1 MRITLFGLA
10 AIAIIGA
17 IVIFVGPLFISTDG
31 LRNSLFAQVESATGY
46 RLRVSG
52 PVQVSLFPSL
62 DLVAEDV
69 GIAKSG
75 AAATSEMAT
84 AKSLRFGLQLSAL
97 IGGKVKMT
105 EVTLIDPVIAVPQVQ
120 PAAKSAEDLAPPP
133 ADSGSPT
140 AALKS
145 LSLDKLLIKNG
156 TLILPGSGG
165 APGKR
170 IEALTLEAS
179 MPAPDATLAFDGSA
193 SLDGQTIKASGSLGG
208 LAQLLD
214 GKAVPVSLDI
224 DAPSYL
230 DAKAALTGIASY
242 QGDTFALSQFTARA
256 GDKSLAGSGSYKGS
270 LLTLH
275 PLTVNAAG
283 NSLAGSMVADLSGA
297 VPAINAAFTGQNL
310 NLDALLSKPA
320 AAPSATG
327 GSGSSGGEGGWSDA
341 KIDFSAL
348 KAVTAK
354 LKLTAATLVYNNIK
368 LSNATLQATISG
380 GKLSASLPSFQLY
393 GGAGAA
399 ALDVDASGKIAAQRI
414 RLSLAKFDAYPFLKD
429 SAGFESLEGTGAI
442 SLDLAGNGVSQHA
455 IVSALN
461 GSAKFEFSNGAIRG
475 INIAKTMRGLTT
487 GILSGWQENAAE
499 KTDFATLGASFKIA
513 KGQAQTADLRLA
525 GPLVRLAGAGT
536 VDLPGKALKFRV
548 DPQLVA
554 SLEGQGGKSD
564 LQGLGVPIMIS
575 GPWAKPSIYPDI
587 EGILKDP
594 AAAYE
599 QLNRLGGGLV
609 SLPGAGNTGSVS
621 ALGGLIKNG
630 KAGTGALQ
638 QGALGGIGAL
648 FGGQSQQSA
657 DEAVAPAPA
666 PTTKAKPKPKPVSD
680 AAPAE
685 TKKSKKRQAAAE
697 PSAAPQQAA
706 NQLLQN
712 FLGN

>member
-1 MRITLFGLA
+1 VRITLFGLA

-17 IVIFVGPLFISTDG
+17 IIVFVGPLFISTDD
-31 LRNSLFAQVESATGY
+31 LRNSLFAQIESTTGY

-52 PVQVSLFPSL
+52 PVQISLFPSL
-62 DLVAEDV
+62 DLVAGDV
-69 GIAKSG
+69 GIAKSD

-84 AKSLRFGLQLSAL
+84 AKTLRFGLQLSAL

-105 EVTLIDPVIAVPQVQ
+105 EVTLIDPVIAVPQTQ
-120 PAAKSAEDLAPPP
+120 PAGKGAEDAAPPQ
-133 ADSGSPT
+133 ADPGS
-140 AALKS
+140 AAASLRS

-156 TLILPGSGG
+156 TLILPGSAD

-170 IEALTLEAS
+170 IEALDLEAS

-193 SLDGQTIKASGSLGG
+193 SLDGRKIQVVGSIGG

-214 GKAVPVSLDI
+214 GQAVPVSFDI
-224 DAPSYL
+224 AAPAYL
-230 DAKAALTGIASY
+230 EQKAALTGLASY
-242 QGDTFALSQFTARA
+242 KDGGFVVSQFTARA
-256 GDKSLAGSGSYKGS
+256 GDKSLAGSASYKGS

-275 PLTVNAAG
+275 PLTLNASG
-283 NSLAGSMVADLSGA
+283 NSLAGSVVADLSGA
-297 VPAINAAFTGQNL
+297 IPAINAAFTGQTL
-310 NLDALLSKPA
+310 NLDALLSQPGG
-320 AAPSATG
+320 AAPSASGNVG
-327 GSGSSGGEGGWSDA
+327 GGGETGWSDA
-341 KIDFSAL
+341 RIDFSAL

-354 LKLTAATLVYNNIK
+354 LKLSAAQLVYNNIK
-368 LSNATLQATISG
+368 IGNATLQATFSG

-414 RLSLAKFDAYPFLKD
+414 RLTLANFDAYPFLKD
-429 SAGFESLEGTGAI
+429 SAGFENLEGTGAI
-442 SLDLAGNGVSQHA
+442 ALDVAGNGASQRD
-455 IVSALN
+455 IVAALS
-461 GSAKFEFSNGAIRG
+461 GSGKFEFSNGAIRG

-525 GPLVRLAGAGT
+525 GPLVRMTGAGT
-536 VDLPGKALKFRV
+536 VDLPGKTLKFRV

-554 SLEGQGGKSD
+554 SLQGQGGKTD
-564 LQGLGVPIMIS
+564 LQGLGVPIMIA

-587 EGILKDP
+587 EGILQDP

-609 SLPGAGNTGSVS
+609 SLPGAGATGSV
-621 ALGGLIKNG
+621 AAIGGLIKNG
-630 KAGTGALQ
+630 KVGTDALQ

-648 FGGQSQQSA
+648 LGGQEQPST
-657 DEAVAPAPA
+657 DEAEAPAPQPVA
-666 PTTKAKPKPKPVSD
+666 KAKPKPKPVSD
-680 AAPAE
+680 AAPSE
-685 TKKSKKRQAAAE
+685 TKTSKKRQAAAV
-697 PSAAPQQAA
+697 PTAAPQEAA

>member
-17 IVIFVGPLFISTDG
+17 IIVFVGPLFISTDD
-31 LRNSLFAQVESATGY
+31 LRNSLFAQVESTTGY

-52 PVQVSLFPSL
+52 PVQISLFPSL

-97 IGGKVKMT
+97 IGGTVKMT
-105 EVTLIDPVIAVPQVQ
+105 EVTLTDPVIAVPQAQ
-120 PAAKSAEDLAPPP
+120 PAGKSAGDTAPPQ
-133 ADSGSPT
+133 ADPGS
-140 AALKS
+140 AAASLRS

-156 TLILPGSGG
+156 TLILPASAG

-170 IEALTLEAS
+170 IEALNLEAS

-193 SLDGQTIKASGSLGG
+193 SLDGRKIQVAGSIGG

-214 GKAVPVSLDI
+214 GQAVPVSFDI
-224 DAPSYL
+224 AAPAYL
-230 DAKAALTGIASY
+230 EQKAALTGLASY
-242 QGDTFALSQFTARA
+242 KDGGFVVSQFTARA
-256 GDKSLAGSGSYKGS
+256 GDKSLAGSASYKGS

-275 PLTVNAAG
+275 PLTVNASG
-283 NSLAGSMVADLSGA
+283 NSLAGSVVADLSGA
-297 VPAINAAFTGQNL
+297 IPAINAAFTGQTL
-310 NLDALLSKPA
+310 NLDALLSQPGGA
-320 AAPSATG
+320 TPSASGNVG
-327 GSGSSGGEGGWSDA
+327 GGGETGWSDA
-341 KIDFSAL
+341 RIDFSAL

-354 LKLTAATLVYNNIK
+354 LKLSAAQLVYNNIK
-368 LSNATLQATISG
+368 IGNATLQATISG

-393 GGAGAA
+393 GGGGAA

-414 RLSLAKFDAYPFLKD
+414 RLTLANFDAYPFLKD
-429 SAGFESLEGTGAI
+429 SAGFENLEGTGAI
-442 SLDLAGNGVSQHA
+442 ALDVAGNGASQRD
-455 IVSALN
+455 IVAALS
-461 GSAKFEFSNGAIRG
+461 GSGKFEFSNGAIRG

-525 GPLVRLAGAGT
+525 GPLVRMTGAGT
-536 VDLPGKALKFRV
+536 VDLPGKTLKFRV

-554 SLEGQGGKSD
+554 SLQGQGGKTD
-564 LQGLGVPIMIS
+564 LQGLGVPIMIA

-587 EGILKDP
+587 EGILQDP

-609 SLPGAGNTGSVS
+609 SLPGAGATGSVS
-621 ALGGLIKNG
+621 AIGGLIKNG
-630 KAGTGALQ
+630 KVGTDALQ

-648 FGGQSQQSA
+648 LGGQGQPST
-657 DEAVAPAPA
+657 DEAEASAPQPA
-666 PTTKAKPKPKPVSD
+666 AKAKPKPRPMSD
-680 AAPAE
+680 AAPSE
-685 TKKSKKRQAAAE
+685 TKTSKKRQAAAE
-697 PSAAPQQAA
+697 QTAAPQEAA

>member
-10 AIAIIGA
+10 AIAIVGA
-17 IVIFVGPLFISTDG
+17 IIVFVGPLFISTDD
-31 LRNSLFAQVESATGY
+31 LRDSLFAQVESATGY

-69 GIAKSG
+69 GIAQSG
-75 AAATSEMAT
+75 ASATSEMAT

-105 EVTLIDPVIAVPQVQ
+105 EVTLIDPVIAVPQTQ
-120 PAAKSAEDLAPPP
+120 TAAKSTEDAAEPQ
-133 ADSGSPT
+133 ADGGSPA

-193 SLDGQTIKASGSLGG
+193 TLDGHKIQAAGSIGG

-214 GKAVPVSLDI
+214 GKAIPLSLDI

-230 DAKAALTGIASY
+230 EEKAALNGIASY
-242 QGDTFALSQFTARA
+242 KGDSFVFSQFTARA

-275 PLTVNAAG
+275 PLTLNASG
-283 NSLAGSMVADLSGA
+283 NSLSGSVVADLSGA
-297 VPAINAAFTGQNL
+297 VPAINAAFAGQTL
-310 NLDALLSKPA
+310 NLDALLSKPGA
-320 AAPSATG
+320 LPSARSSSG
-327 GSGSSGGEGGWSDA
+327 GSGGEVGWSDA
-341 KIDFSAL
+341 KIDFSGIR
-348 KAVTAK
+348 AVTAK
-354 LKLTAATLVYNNIK
+354 LKLTASQLIYNKIK
-368 LSNATLQATISG
+368 ISNATLQATISG
-380 GKLSASLPSFQLY
+380 GKLSASLPNFQLY

-399 ALDVDASGKIAAQRI
+399 ALDVDASGKVAAQRI
-414 RLSLAKFDAYPFLKD
+414 RLSLANLDAYPFLKD
-429 SAGFESLEGTGAI
+429 SAGFESLEGTGTI
-442 SLDLAGNGVSQHA
+442 SLDVAGSGASQRA
-455 IVSALN
+455 IVSALS

-525 GPLVRLAGAGT
+525 GPLVRMTGAGT
-536 VDLPGKALKFRV
+536 VDLPGKTLKFRV

-554 SLEGQGGKSD
+554 SLEGQGGKTD
-564 LQGLGVPIMIS
+564 LQGLGVPIMIA

-621 ALGGLIKNG
+621 AIGGLIKNG
-630 KAGTGALQ
+630 KVGTDALK

-648 FGGQSQQSA
+648 LGGQQPQSA
-657 DEAVAPAPA
+657 DEAEAPAPA
-666 PTTKAKPKPKPVSD
+666 PAAKAKPKPKPVSD
-680 AAPAE
+680 AAPSE
-685 TKKSKKRQAAAE
+685 TKKSKKRQAVAE
-697 PSAAPQQAA
+697 PSAAPQEAA

>member
-1 MRITLFGLA
+1 MQI
-10 AIAIIGA
+10 
-17 IVIFVGPLFISTDG
+17 
-31 LRNSLFAQVESATGY
+31 
-46 RLRVSG
+46 
-52 PVQVSLFPSL
+52 SLFPSL

-105 EVTLIDPVIAVPQVQ
+105 EVTLIDPVIAVPQTQ
-120 PAAKSAEDLAPPP
+120 TADKSAEDAAPPQ
-133 ADSGSPT
+133 ADPGS
-140 AALKS
+140 AAASLRS

-156 TLILPGSGG
+156 TLILPGSAG

-170 IEALTLEAS
+170 IEALKLEAS

-193 SLDGQTIKASGSLGG
+193 SLDGQKIQVVGSIGG

-214 GKAVPVSLDI
+214 GKAVPVSLRHRCSVLSRGEGRSDRHRQLQGGRLRRQPI
-224 DAPSYL
+224 HRTCRRQIPGRQRQLQRQSAHTPPADPECKRQQL
-230 DAKAALTGIASY
+230 GGIGGGRSVGRDSRHQRRVHRPNA
-242 QGDTFALSQFTARA
+242 QPRCIA
-256 GDKSLAGSGSYKGS
+256 G
-270 LLTLH
+270 
-275 PLTVNAAG
+275 AAG
-283 NSLAGSMVADLSGA
+283 G
-297 VPAINAAFTGQNL
+297 
-310 NLDALLSKPA
+310 
-320 AAPSATG
+320 AAPSAAS
-327 GSGSSGGEGGWSDA
+327 GSGSSGGGETGWSDA
-341 KIDFSAL
+341 RIDFSGL

-354 LKLTAATLVYNNIK
+354 LKLTAAQLVYNNIK
-368 LSNATLQATISG
+368 IGNATLQATISG

-393 GGAGAA
+393 GGAGTA

-414 RLSLAKFDAYPFLKD
+414 RLTLANFDAYPFLKD
-429 SAGFESLEGTGAI
+429 SAGVESLEGTGAI
-442 SLDLAGNGVSQHA
+442 ALDVAGSGASQRA
-455 IVSALN
+455 IVAALS
-461 GSAKFEFSNGAIRG
+461 GSGKFEFSNGAIRG

-499 KTDFATLGASFKIA
+499 KTDFVTFGASFKIA

-525 GPLVRLAGAGT
+525 GPLVRMTGAGT
-536 VDLPGKALKFRV
+536 VDLPGKTLKFRV

-554 SLEGQGGKSD
+554 SPEGQGGKTD
-564 LQGLGVPIMIS
+564 LQGLGVPIMIA

-587 EGILKDP
+587 EGILQDP

-609 SLPGAGNTGSVS
+609 SLPGAGATGSVS
-621 ALGGLIKNG
+621 AIGGLIKNG
-630 KAGTGALQ
+630 KVGTDALQ

-648 FGGQSQQSA
+648 LGGQGQPST
-657 DEAVAPAPA
+657 DEAEAPAPQPA
-666 PTTKAKPKPKPVSD
+666 TKVKPKPKPVSD
-680 AAPAE
+680 AAPSE

-697 PSAAPQQAA
+697 PTAAPQEAA